1 MPRRFAW
8 HPRKDD
14 CTSCDDVFVR
24 GRGGEWCSTLI
35 ITRLT
40 AEVARPD
47 ARQDGVRCRRGCHEI
62 RQRVPYLDDT
72 PKPRSANNVAKTRQ
86 AQGIAMARKRGAPPQ
101 ARRRF
106 RQACRITPRI
116 GLDAEKIAWRSTRR
130 SWLSRNLPE
139 SRVPQLSRHT

>member
-47 ARQDGVRCRRGCHEI
+47 ARQDGVRCSMAADRAGIGDLTVWFRDGNTASI
-62 RQRVPYLDDT
+62 LLAARLPRNS
-72 PKPRSANNVAKTRQ
+72 PKSSVL
-86 AQGIAMARKRGAPPQ
+86 G
-101 ARRRF
+101 
-106 RQACRITPRI
+106 
-116 GLDAEKIAWRSTRR
+116 
-130 SWLSRNLPE
+130 
-139 SRVPQLSRHT
+139 